1 MLTPNQ
7 KDQVLK
13 HIQALTVRSFTFRDI
28 VRLLDLNSDDR
39 RSLQHYLDDLEEEE
53 IIRRIRR
60 GRYALPER
68 ESLVSGILQCHRDGY
83 GFLIPDD
90 RTLFKEDIF
99 IPPRSM
105 EDALH
110 EDRVLAKIIRKK
122 YPPRK
127 AAHGRRS
134 RSRQE
139 DKDRLEG
146 IVVRVLERKRSSIV
160 GRYYAH
166 PRFPYV
172 VPLDTRLFHDI
183 RIPYPLSK
191 EAKDGQIV
199 VIHMT
204 MPPGRN
210 QSAQGKVVE
219 ILGYAGDPGIEYRI
233 VEHKFGLPVAFS
245 PGALREA
252 DAIPGRVLD
261 HEYAGREDFR
271 GEIAITI
278 DGETARDFDDA
289 VSLKRLPS
297 GNFLLGVHIADVSHY
312 VRENSALDADAYAR
326 GTSVYFPDR
335 AIPML
340 PPKLSSGICSLM
352 PGVDRLVLS
361 ALIEIDPG
369 GRVLAKRF
377 TEGVLHS
384 SSRMTY
390 TSVAK
395 ILFDR
400 DPNER
405 ARYAGLVPLFETM
418 EELCLI
424 LSKKRYGR
432 GAVDFD
438 LPEAEMQF
446 DEQGRVIGVVPA
458 ERNIAHRIIEEFMLL
473 ANECVAER
481 LASSG
486 GPALYRVH
494 EAPDPAKVEEFADFA
509 QILGYRLERRD
520 GEYRPK
526 DFQKFVLQLEGKPE
540 QRFLVYLMLRSFMQ
554 AHYSDTNAGH
564 FGLAA
569 AEYTHFT
576 SPIRRYPDLLVHR
589 MLKQCLSKQP
599 APAWREAMQVNLPEY
614 ARHTSS
620 RERIAN
626 EAEREIE
633 KIKKA
638 QFMSDKIGE
647 EFEAI
652 VFSVSRQGFFVELLE
667 HYIEGFVPLGTLID
681 DEYQY
686 KEATRSFKGK
696 RRSNLFQL
704 GSKVRVR
711 LDSADVETARLTFSV
726 AGRSSAVSRII
737 S

>member
-233 VEHKFGLPVAFS
+233 VEHKFGLPVAFF
-245 PGALREA
+245 
-252 DAIPGRVLD
+252 
-261 HEYAGREDFR
+261 AG
-271 GEIAITI
+271 G
-278 DGETARDFDDA
+278 
-289 VSLKRLPS
+289 
-297 GNFLLGVHIADVSHY
+297 
-312 VRENSALDADAYAR
+312 
-326 GTSVYFPDR
+326 
-335 AIPML
+335 
-340 PPKLSSGICSLM
+340 
-352 PGVDRLVLS
+352 
-361 ALIEIDPG
+361 
-369 GRVLAKRF
+369 
-377 TEGVLHS
+377 
-384 SSRMTY
+384 
-390 TSVAK
+390 
-395 ILFDR
+395 
-400 DPNER
+400 
-405 ARYAGLVPLFETM
+405 
-418 EELCLI
+418 
-424 LSKKRYGR
+424 
-432 GAVDFD
+432 
-438 LPEAEMQF
+438 
-446 DEQGRVIGVVPA
+446 
-458 ERNIAHRIIEEFMLL
+458 
-473 ANECVAER
+473 
-481 LASSG
+481 SSG
-486 GPALYRVH
+486 GRC
-494 EAPDPAKVEEFADFA
+494 DS
-509 QILGYRLERRD
+509 
-520 GEYRPK
+520 RPR
-526 DFQKFVLQLEGKPE
+526 P
-540 QRFLVYLMLRSFMQ
+540 R
-554 AHYSDTNAGH
+554 
-564 FGLAA
+564 
-569 AEYTHFT
+569 
-576 SPIRRYPDLLVHR
+576 P
-589 MLKQCLSKQP
+589 
-599 APAWREAMQVNLPEY
+599 
-614 ARHTSS
+614 
-620 RERIAN
+620 
-626 EAEREIE
+626 
-633 KIKKA
+633 
-638 QFMSDKIGE
+638 
-647 EFEAI
+647 
-652 VFSVSRQGFFVELLE
+652 
-667 HYIEGFVPLGTLID
+667 
-681 DEYQY
+681 
-686 KEATRSFKGK
+686 
-696 RRSNLFQL
+696 
-704 GSKVRVR
+704 
-711 LDSADVETARLTFSV
+711 
-726 AGRSSAVSRII
+726 
-737 S
+737 